1 MSIPTSTPAWL
12 VLSLALTMG
21 PSHAEATELRGEGMT
36 FVGSS
41 GSERRVELRSRQ
53 AIFLPAR
60 GIAEL
65 TDVDAEVSVLDEGI
79 SFTMQCDEA
88 ELDVET
94 NDFLARG
101 NVRGVTGGGHRYHA
115 PWVKYLHEE
124 GVLTTDAPVVMEDR
138 SGSFRGDGFRYHIHE
153 KRFRLLGNVRVEQT
167 P

>member
-1 MSIPTSTPAWL
+1 MSVSTSMTGWG
-12 VLSLALTMG
+12 VLALLLAMG
-21 PSHAEATELRGEGMT
+21 PPHAEATELSGEGMT

-41 GSERRVELRSRQ
+41 GSERTVEVRARQ
-53 AIFLPAR
+53 AVFVRAR

-101 NVRGVTGGGHRYHA
+101 NVHGVTGGGHRYHA

-124 GVLTTDAPVVMEDR
+124 GVLTTDAPVVMEDS

>member
-1 MSIPTSTPAWL
+1 MPRVIRLPAGL
-12 VLSLALTMG
+12 VLIPVLALG
-21 PSHAEATELRGEGMT
+21 LLGADATELSGQGMT

-41 GSERRVELRSRQ
+41 GSERRVELRSRE
-53 AIFLPAR
+53 AVFLPAR

-65 TDVDAEVSVLDEGI
+65 TDVDAEVSVLDEGV
-79 SFTMQCDEA
+79 SFTMKCDEA
-88 ELDVET
+88 ELDVES

-115 PWVKYLHEE
+115 PWVRYLHEE
-124 GVLTTDAPVVMEDR
+124 GMLTTDAPVVMEDR
-138 SGSFRGDGFRYHIHE
+138 SGSFRGDGFRYHLHE